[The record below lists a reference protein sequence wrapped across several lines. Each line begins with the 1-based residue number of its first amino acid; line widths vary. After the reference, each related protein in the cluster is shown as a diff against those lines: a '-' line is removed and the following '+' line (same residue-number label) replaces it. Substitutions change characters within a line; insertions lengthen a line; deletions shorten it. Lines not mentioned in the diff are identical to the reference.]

1 MKSLLH
7 TLYIIFALILGALCG
22 ALPAGAAESR
32 VLVKGLVRD
41 SVDHSPVPFAA
52 VGLAGTG
59 VGGMTNEQG
68 VFELYTDR
76 PFTAITVG
84 AVGYTPKRIPAPRS
98 GMMTV
103 INLVPEGVALGE
115 VTVKQKR
122 GKYRK
127 KDNPALEIIEQIR
140 AGADG
145 SDPNRLPYY
154 SFNEYERVKL
164 GINNYDPDHLSGLL
178 KLLPAIRNL
187 SDTSSITG
195 ATVLTLSNREK
206 VAQVH
211 HRSNPED
218 TKTLVLGLKSAGI
231 DQVAD
236 PESMRKFFD
245 DIMREIDIY
254 SNDIPLLR
262 NRFVSPLS
270 RLAPDFYKFYLT
282 DTVAVESDT
291 CVVVTFLPHNPAVFG
306 FTGSLYV
313 VKDDPRHFIRKVSM
327 RVPKGINLNY
337 VNALQIEQM
346 YDRAEDGS
354 RLKRYDK
361 LAIEASMLPGMPE
374 VYAERSTTYSNHN
387 FNLEKGNPGLFR
399 ERADVITLD
408 NAENRDSVFWRTENP
423 DGRVSHLNAD
433 QLMRQLRA
441 NKFFYWSEK
450 VLKLLTDGY
459 IPTGKPSKFD
469 IGPINSLFSY
479 NSLEG
484 PRVRLGGMTTASL
497 NDHIFMRGYGAY
509 GFGDKRWKY
518 GGELEYSFTPKK
530 LHSREFPIHSIAGE
544 YINDIDKIAQNYM
557 FSNPD
562 NFFLSL
568 TRHPNHQIIYKRTAA
583 LRYTMELH
591 NHFSVTARL
600 RHDRREA
607 SKYIGFT
614 DGYGHTDS
622 HYDQSSLEV
631 ELRYAPGEKFYQGRT
646 HRLPINIDAPVVT
659 LSHRIGP
666 GGVFGSRYTLNVTEA
681 SLMKRFWF
689 SAWGYTDIIIKGGH
703 VWSRVDFPDLLI
715 PNANL
720 TYFVQPES
728 FALMKPMEFIND
740 SYVSWDLTYWANGAI
755 FNYIPVFK
763 RMKLREVFSFRGV
776 WGKLSDKNNPEKNPG
791 LYVFPAENHT
801 MPMGSTPYMEIGI
814 GLDNILTFLR
824 VDYMWRLTYRDT
836 PGCSRSGVQF
846 SFHFTF

>member
-1 MKSLLH
+1 MASLL
-7 TLYIIFALILGALCG
+7 CG
-22 ALPAGAAESR
+22 ILPASGAESR

-41 SVDHSPVPFAA
+41 SVDHSPIAYAA
-52 VGLAGTG
+52 VALSGTDI
-59 VGGMTNEQG
+59 GGMTNEQG

-84 AVGYTPKRIPAPRS
+84 AVGYAPKRVPAKRA
-98 GMMTV
+98 GLMTV
-103 INLVPEGVALGE
+103 VNMVPEGLTLGE

-122 GKYRK
+122 GKYSK
-127 KDNPALEIIEQIR
+127 KDNPALEMMEQIR
-140 AGADG
+140 AGADR
-145 SDPNRLPYY
+145 SDPTRRPYY
-154 SFNEYERVKL
+154 SFSEYERMKL
-164 GINNYDPDHLSGLL
+164 GINNYDPDHLTGLL

-195 ATVLTLSNREK
+195 KTVLTLSSREK
-206 VAQVH
+206 VAEVH
-211 HRSNPED
+211 HRSNPDD
-218 TKTLVLGLKSAGI
+218 TKTLILGMKSAGI

-254 SNDIPLLR
+254 TNDIPLLR

-270 RLAPDFYKFYLT
+270 RLAPDFYKFFIT
-282 DTVAVESDT
+282 DTVTVESDT
-291 CVVVTFLPHNPAVFG
+291 CVVLSFAPHNPAVFG
-306 FTGSLYV
+306 FTGHLYV
-313 VKDDPRHFIRKVSM
+313 VKDDPERFVRKVSM
-327 RVPKGINLNY
+327 RVPPGINLNY
-337 VNALQIEQM
+337 VKALQVEQM
-346 YDRAEDGS
+346 YDRAPDGS

-361 LAIEASMLPGMPE
+361 LAIEAQMIPGTPE
-374 VYAERSTTYSNHN
+374 VYAERSTIYSDHN
-387 FNLEKGNPGLFR
+387 FDLALGNPGLFR

-408 NAENRDSVFWRTENP
+408 NADSRDTAFWQTETP
-423 DGRVSHLNAD
+423 GGRVSHLNSEE
-433 QLMRQLRA
+433 LMRQLRN

-469 IGPINSLFSY
+469 IGPLNSIFSY

-484 PRVRLGGMTTASL
+484 ARLRLGGMSTASL
-497 NDHIFMRGYGAY
+497 NDHLFFRGYGAY

-530 LHSREFPIHSIAGE
+530 LHSREFPIHSIAAE
-544 YINDIDKIAQNYM
+544 YVNDIDKIAQNYM

-562 NFFLSL
+562 NMFLSI
-568 TRHPNHQIIYKRTAA
+568 TRHPNHQIIYKRMTA

-614 DGYGHTDS
+614 DGYGNTTE
-622 HYDQSSLEV
+622 HYNQSSLEV
-631 ELRYAPGEKFYQGRT
+631 ELRYAPGEKFYQGRSY
-646 HRLPINIDAPVVT
+646 RLPINIDAPVVT

-666 GGVFGSRYTLNVTEA
+666 GKLLGSRYTLNVTEA
-681 SLMKRFWF
+681 SVMKRFWF
-689 SAWGYTDIIIKGGH
+689 SAWGYTDIIVKGGH
-703 VWSRVDFPDLLI
+703 VWSQVDFPDLLI

-740 SYVSWDLTYWANGAI
+740 SYVSWDLTYWANGAL
-755 FNYIPVFK
+755 FNYVPVLK
-763 RMKLREVFSFRGV
+763 RMKLREVFSFRGI
-776 WGKLSDKNNPEKNPG
+776 WGTLSDKNDPAKNPK
-791 LYVFPAENHT
+791 LFAFPAENHT
-801 MPMGSTPYMEIGI
+801 RPMTSMPYMEIGV
-814 GLDNILTFLR
+814 GLDNILTCLR
-824 VDYMWRLTYRDT
+824 VDYMWRLTYRST